1 MKTKLNGP
9 EKLVCNIY
17 NKKNHVVHIRALR
30 QALNHGL
37 MMKKVHNVLEF
48 NQEALFWKNDWKCKK
63 AKRY

>member
-48 NQEALFWKNDWKCKK
+48 NQEALFWKND
-63 AKRY
+63 